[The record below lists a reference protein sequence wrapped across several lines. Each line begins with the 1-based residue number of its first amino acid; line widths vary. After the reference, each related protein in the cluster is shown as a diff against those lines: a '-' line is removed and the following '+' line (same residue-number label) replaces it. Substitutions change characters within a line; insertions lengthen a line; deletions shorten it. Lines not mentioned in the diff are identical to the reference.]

1 MPADGSCDSMAAWSR
16 RKAESVASAACQAEP
31 PPSVL
36 VARAKL
42 ACASCTVPCQ
52 ARTAAVSSCSEAF
65 SVKTG
70 FLNWSARHLHRRHAK
85 PLIAPHHEM

>member
-1 MPADGSCDSMAAWSR
+1 
-16 RKAESVASAACQAEP
+16 
-31 PPSVL
+31 
-36 VARAKL
+36 
-42 ACASCTVPCQ
+42 VPCQ